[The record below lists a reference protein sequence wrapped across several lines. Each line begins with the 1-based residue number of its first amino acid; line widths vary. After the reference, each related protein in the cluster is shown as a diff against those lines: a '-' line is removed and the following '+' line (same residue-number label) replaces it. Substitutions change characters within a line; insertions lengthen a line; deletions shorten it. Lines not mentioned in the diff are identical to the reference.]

1 MKDCGMNGGPTSP
14 QIKPRVQTAGEVGEG
29 PGALQL
35 GASLPARDNPVG
47 PAWDN
52 AAAGAA

>member
-35 GASLPARDNPVG
+35 GASLPARDTPVG

-52 AAAGAA
+52 GAAGAA